1 MKLLAAAFVLC
12 CFGAAWAETV
22 QHSIDGGM
30 DIEITHPDSVISG
43 TAFPVSVLI
52 QNNGWED
59 KQDVSFVFEPD
70 DAIVQAS
77 ESGIFVPRIIE
88 GGSYGQT
95 VTFEAAKGAAGTY
108 FINIGYSHILLAN
121 NIEPQ
126 EPTKRS
132 ITLPITVLESGNVVM
147 HLAAPEFAFAGEE
160 FPVTVEITPENADI
174 RDVQLRI
181 ATPDDISM
189 RGETLHLFSSI
200 RSGET
205 AVANAVVLSP
215 DHAAADYAV
224 PLQAVLTYTD
234 GSGAVITETEAAS
247 TTLRPR
253 SFMEITSEGG
263 IWVGDFFIAPYVSIG
278 TIIGIPSGAILTMLI
293 KRSQKPKK
301 GK

>member
-1 MKLLAAAFVLC
+1 VFALC

-22 QHSIDGGM
+22 QYSIDGGM

-43 TAFPVSVLI
+43 TTFPVSILI

-59 KQDVSFVFEPD
+59 KQDVSFVFESND
-70 DAIVQAS
+70 VITQAS
-77 ESGIFVPRIIE
+77 GDGILVSKIIE

-95 VTFEAAKGAAGTY
+95 VNFEVAEGAAGTY

-121 NIEPQ
+121 NVEPQ
-126 EPTKRS
+126 EPTKSS
-132 ITLPITVLESGNVVM
+132 ITLPITILESGSVVM
-147 HLAAPEFAFAGEE
+147 HLVVPEFAFAGEE

-181 ATPDDISM
+181 VTPTDIIM

-205 AVANAVVLSP
+205 VAVDAVVLSP
-215 DHAAADYAV
+215 ENVVADYAV
-224 PLQAVLTYTD
+224 PLQIILTYTD
-234 GSGAVITETEAAS
+234 DTGSVITETKAAS

-278 TIIGIPSGAILTMLI
+278 TIIGIPSGAILTLLI

-301 GK
+301 RKK